1 MTEEAITCTRDT
13 TIDILGDA
21 IKDDTIYNVI
31 DDQTTIN
38 IFDKIWPIGSLYFG
52 IMETCP
58 LAALFGTWEK
68 VSSGRVL
75 QGADENHLPGT
86 TIEAGLPNITGRF
99 GCDIPD
105 YHALTAT
112 GAFYGIQIT
121 PLPSDSGT
129 TVVPRVGDINPA
141 NTLYGFDINAS
152 RSNHIYGNAD
162 TVQPAAFVVN
172 IWQRTA

>member
-1 MTEEAITCTRDT
+1 MTEEVITCTRDT

-52 IMETCP
+52 TMETCP
-58 LAALFGTWEK
+58 LAVLFGTWEK
-68 VSSGRVL
+68 VSAGKVI
-75 QGADENHLPGT
+75 QGSDTNHLAGT
-86 TIEAGLPNITGRF
+86 TIEAGLPNITGSFNMADSSSTSNRLAGWKVSGVF
-99 GCDIPD
+99 SKSD
-105 YHALTAT
+105 LTYSDLC
-112 GAFYGIQIT
+112 GAG
-121 PLPSDSGT
+121 SGT
-129 TVVPRVGDINPA
+129 GTNA
-141 NTLYGFDINAS
+141 NGKVNFDAS
-152 RSNHIYGNAD
+152 QANSIYGNSD

>member
-38 IFDKIWPIGSLYFG
+38 IFDKIWPRGSLYFG

-86 TIEAGLPNITGRF
+86 TIEAGLPNVTSGIANVLAWAGDSDFTWTTGSLKSIS
-99 GCDIPD
+99 D
-105 YHALTAT
+105 
-112 GAFYGIQIT
+112 GIHGG
-121 PLPSDSGT
+121 LSNNAGNWLGS
-129 TVVPRVGDINPA
+129 VAA
-141 NTLYGFDINAS
+141 NFNANRENS
-152 RSNHIYGNAD
+152 IYGNSD
-162 TVQPAAFVVN
+162 TVQPPAFVVN
-172 IWQRTA
+172 IWKRTA

>member
-1 MTEEAITCTRDT
+1 MTDTAITCVRDT
-13 TIDILGDA
+13 TIDITNATL
-21 IKDDTIYNVI
+21 KDDTVYNVI
-31 DDQTTIN
+31 DDQATVN

-68 VSSGRVL
+68 ISAGRVI

-86 TIEAGLPNITGRF
+86 FIEAGLPNITGTFSPR
-99 GCDIPD
+99 GDTDGGSSGILSAD
-105 YHALTAT
+105 
-112 GAFYGIQIT
+112 GAFAAELSGSIRTQGSSVIT
-121 PLPSDSGT
+121 
-129 TVVPRVGDINPA
+129 
-141 NTLYGFDINAS
+141 GFSKASFDAS
-152 RSNHIYGNAD
+152 RSNQIYGNSD